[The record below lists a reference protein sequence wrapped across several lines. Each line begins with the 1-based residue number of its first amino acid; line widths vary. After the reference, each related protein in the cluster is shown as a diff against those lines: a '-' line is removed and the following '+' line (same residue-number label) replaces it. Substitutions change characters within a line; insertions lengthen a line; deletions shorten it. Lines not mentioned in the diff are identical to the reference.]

1 MLNMT
6 GGRLARVRYLSGSM
20 KVLVPGDH
28 VLCAV
33 TGQRI
38 ALNDLRYWSH
48 ELQEAYLDAETAVK
62 RHGEAR
68 AQGLIP

>member
-6 GGRLARVRYLSGSM
+6 GGRLARVRYFSGSM
-20 KVLVPGDH
+20 KLLSPGDH

-33 TGQRI
+33 TGRAI
-38 ALNDLRYWSH
+38 PLNELRYWSH
-48 ELQEAYLDAETAVK
+48 ELQEAYVDAETAVK

-68 AQGLIP
+68 AAGLIR